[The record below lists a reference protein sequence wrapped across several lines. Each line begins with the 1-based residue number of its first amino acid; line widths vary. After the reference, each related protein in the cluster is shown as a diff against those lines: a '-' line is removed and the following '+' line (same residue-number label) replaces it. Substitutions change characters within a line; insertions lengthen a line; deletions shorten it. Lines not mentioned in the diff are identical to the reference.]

1 MGPDRS
7 GPDHLQTLL
16 HSHVLDGKVLEYLA
30 VVDVPHSL
38 VVPHLAGEQDGA
50 EGDPLPTAGR
60 DVHLGVLEQPLEVHE
75 GDDGALRGQLRGVE
89 EGPDEAVD
97 LPVLGIVL
105 VVLRVHRVALKS
117 FASAVERDHFARDET
132 KQLLL

>member
-1 MGPDRS
+1 MVHPVVLPCPDISRNIRF
-7 GPDHLQTLL
+7 PLP
-16 HSHVLDGKVLEYLA
+16 HSHVLDGQVLEYLA

-75 GDDGALRGQLRGVE
+75 GDDGALRGQLG
-89 EGPDEAVD
+89 GNS
-97 LPVLGIVL
+97 I
-105 VVLRVHRVALKS
+105 ALKS
-117 FASAVERDHFARDET
+117 FW
-132 KQLLL
+132 